1 MISKAKKIAIVGLG
15 LLGGSYAKGLSRA
28 NYQLIG
34 IDINLES
41 IEFAKKLNWIYKG
54 GDDPSLV
61 SEADIIIFAL
71 YPVTL
76 LEWIKE
82 NQKYFKPNAII
93 TDVTGIKV
101 KVLEEL
107 KTTLRKDVEFIA
119 SHPMAGKEVSGIMYS
134 DTSMFEPANF
144 IIVPTEENSEEGI
157 NVVKEIATI
166 LNFNNIVSLD
176 PKQHDEM
183 VGFVS
188 QLTHVIA
195 VSLMNSKDNTH
206 LVDYTGDS
214 FRDLTRIAKI
224 NGELWSE
231 LFMMNKDNL
240 ASEIDDFVESILH
253 FKKALVEEDL
263 QEIKRLFEQST
274 TRRKCFDKKKV
285 WK

>member
-28 NYQLIG
+28 NYQIIG

-157 NVVKEIATI
+157 NVVKEIATV
-166 LNFNNIVSLD
+166 LNFNNIVSLN
-176 PKQHDEM
+176 PKEHDEM

-285 WK
+285 

>member
-28 NYQLIG
+28 NYQIIG

-93 TDVTGIKV
+93 TDVIGIKV

-157 NVVKEIATI
+157 NVVKEIATV
-166 LNFNNIVSLD
+166 LNFNNIVSLN
-176 PKQHDEM
+176 PKEHDEM

-285 WK
+285 

>member
-93 TDVTGIKV
+93 TDVIGIKV

-263 QEIKRLFEQST
+263 QEMKRLFEQST

-285 WK
+285 

>member
-93 TDVTGIKV
+93 TDVIGIKV

-134 DTSMFEPANF
+134 DTSMFEPSNF

-263 QEIKRLFEQST
+263 QEMKRLFEQST

>member
-93 TDVTGIKV
+93 TDVIGIKV

-157 NVVKEIATI
+157 N
-166 LNFNNIVSLD
+166 
-176 PKQHDEM
+176 
-183 VGFVS
+183 G
-188 QLTHVIA
+188 
-195 VSLMNSKDNTH
+195 
-206 LVDYTGDS
+206 
-214 FRDLTRIAKI
+214 
-224 NGELWSE
+224 
-231 LFMMNKDNL
+231 
-240 ASEIDDFVESILH
+240 
-253 FKKALVEEDL
+253 
-263 QEIKRLFEQST
+263 
-274 TRRKCFDKKKV
+274 
-285 WK
+285 